1 MAYHACSG
9 ACRLD
14 PAGQSSCSQ
23 TKHSTFAFKP
33 LIVEHSVSLARLTKL
48 TQVMAHLSFL
58 GACLLV
64 DIVDKDVAPEGFAVA
79 FEAIPWTA
87 EAMLLL
93 DGKYPG
99 AKRMGGCGG
108 ACGFG

>member
-48 TQVMAHLSFL
+48 TQVMAHL
-58 GACLLV
+58 
-64 DIVDKDVAPEGFAVA
+64 AVA

-99 AKRMGGCGG
+99 TKRMGGCGG